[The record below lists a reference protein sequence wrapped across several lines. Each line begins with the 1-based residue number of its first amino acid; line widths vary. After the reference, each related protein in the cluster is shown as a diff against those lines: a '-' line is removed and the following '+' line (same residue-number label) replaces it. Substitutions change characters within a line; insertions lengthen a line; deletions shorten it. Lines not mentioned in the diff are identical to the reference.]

1 MFTHL
6 VDFLCRCS
14 GIREDALRLAPSGR
28 VMAATQGLLL
38 LAVALFSTVAAGYA
52 LHRVFVTSSLS
63 WVAGAVLGPLWGIFI
78 FALDR
83 SLALSF
89 DPGAA
94 PWPRAAAAGVRL
106 ALAAIVAMAISTPL
120 ILRVAEPVL
129 AADLRQRQREMV
141 EKEAEQNA
149 SATGLP
155 GYRIEL
161 ERLQSGVAEQLT
173 RLRGEPDTMLYRL
186 AVVARDRADQRYRA
200 VSTANN
206 SRIAAAR
213 REISTLDAID
223 ERTDEQEN
231 QRRALLTSVRGW
243 QGEIRAA
250 AAAQLAARTEV
261 DRIQREWIEVEERRL
276 VDMEQAIAPLQSTVR
291 DAASEVA
298 RRRPEAEGKWI
309 ELTEATLIN
318 QYGALRRI
326 TRNPSH
332 PERAALVQVE
342 TALHILWFLIEVA
355 VLLMKVSWPRGELD
369 AAIETLTDVNQRR
382 IRDEAEL
389 LNAIDQERLRAWHT
403 AALRIIRRRS
413 SHLLRARQKEAK
425 AGMLHAQLERLQ
437 HEFDARGHDNAA
449 PRITEVAAVH

>member
-52 LHRVFVTSSLS
+52 LHRVFVPSSLS
-63 WVAGAVLGPLWGIFI
+63 WVAGVVLGPLWGVFI

-155 GYRIEL
+155 GYRMEL
-161 ERLQSGVAEQLT
+161 ERLQSGVAEQRT
-173 RLRGEPDTMLYRL
+173 RLRGEPDTRLYRL

-206 SRIAAAR
+206 ARIAAAR
-213 REISTLDAID
+213 RAISTLDAI
-223 ERTDEQEN
+223 DEQEN
-231 QRRALLTSVRGW
+231 QRRALQANIRAW
-243 QGEIRAA
+243 QSEIRATT
-250 AAAQLAARTEV
+250 AAQQAARTEV
-261 DRIQREWIEVEERRL
+261 DRIQREWIEAEERRL
-276 VDMEQAIAPLQSTVR
+276 ADMEQAIGPLQSTVR

-298 RRRPEAEGKWI
+298 KRRPEAEGKWI

-318 QYGALRRI
+318 QYGALRRV

-332 PERAALVQVE
+332 PDRAALVQVE

-355 VLLMKVSWPRGELD
+355 VLLMKVSWPKGELD

-413 SHLLRARQKEAK
+413 NHLLRARQKEAK
-425 AGMLHAQLERLQ
+425 AGMLQTQLERLQ
-437 HEFDARGHDNAA
+437 HEFDARQHGNTA
-449 PRITEVAAVH
+449 PRTTEVTAIH